1 VVDAQ
6 TQFIIDLCLLV
17 SCSLL
22 AGELALRLG
31 QLALVGQLLAG
42 VVLGPTLLAPFLG
55 PVVGFTAVSPQLSAI
70 QFLATFFVLFM
81 AGMEMKPEDIFRME
95 PSTLILGFCIFLI
108 PFGVT
113 YLTLT
118 LLYPAISSLLAV
130 FIAVTLSIT
139 ALPVMVVMVGEF
151 GLSGKKLG
159 VYVLN
164 LALINELAAVTVFAL
179 LLRIQAANGQITFAA
194 VGGAVFSILLFLAI
208 VFAAYFALRRIHR
221 HPRWP
226 ELTTPGVGLRT
237 KQAGFAVL
245 IALALGAAL
254 FSQYLGLTF
263 IIGAFY
269 AGILVT
275 PESVGKRLYEEVHE
289 LLRMFM
295 WGFFIPLFFV
305 IAGLQSNLRLLGTEA
320 ILVTFG
326 VLLLVAALSKV
337 SVGAGISRLLG
348 RSGPDALAVGFMVNC
363 RGAVEIAMAVILY
376 NEGFLDTQWFTIV
389 VGVGLITTFLAPLGA
404 MMAWRSTPASRAEL
418 ARRIATV
425 PAPSTLP

>member
-6 TQFIIDLCLLV
+6 TQFIIDLCVLV

-22 AGELALRLG
+22 AGELALRMG

-42 VVLGPTLLAPFLG
+42 VILGPTLLAPFLG
-55 PVVGFTAVSPQLSAI
+55 PSVGFTSVSPQLSAI

-95 PSTLILGFCIFLI
+95 PSTLVLGFLIFLV

-113 YLTLT
+113 FLTVT
-118 LLYPAISSLLAV
+118 LLYPTISSLLAV

-139 ALPVMVVMVGEF
+139 ALPVMVVMVAEF
-151 GLSGKKLG
+151 GLSGRRLG

-179 LLRIQAANGQITFAA
+179 LLRIQASNGQISFNA
-194 VGGAVFSILLFLAI
+194 VGGAVFSILLFLGV
-208 VFAAYFALRRIHR
+208 VFAAYYALKRIHR
-221 HPRWP
+221 HGGWG
-226 ELTTPGVGLRT
+226 EISTPTGGVRT
-237 KQAGFAVL
+237 KQAGFAIL
-245 IALALGAAL
+245 IALALMAAL

-275 PESVGKRLYEEVHE
+275 PQSVGEKLYEEVRD

-295 WGFFIPLFFV
+295 WGLFIPLFFV
-305 IAGLQSNLRLLGTEA
+305 IAGLQSNLRLLENYSVLTA
-320 ILVTFG
+320 FAA
-326 VLLLVAALSKV
+326 LLLVAALSKV
-337 SVGAGISRLLG
+337 TVGAGLSRLLG
-348 RSGPDALAVGFMVNC
+348 RSGPDSLAVGFMVNC

-376 NEGFLDTQWFTIV
+376 NEGFLDTRWFTIV
-389 VGVGLITTFLAPLGA
+389 VGVGVVTTFLAPMGA
-404 MMAWRSTPASRAEL
+404 VLAWRTTAASRAEL
-418 ARRIATV
+418 ARR
-425 PAPSTLP
+425 APSLAAPR